1 MAHPNLD
8 DVLDELYGLA
18 PEDFTVRRDAAAASA
33 RRAGDRE
40 LARRVKALRRPT
52 LAAWASNLLVRAHAD
67 EKERFLA
74 LGEALR
80 RAQEQLDA
88 DRLRELLAQRHALVA
103 ALAEQAADAAAEAGH
118 RLGEAA
124 RRDVEGTLL
133 AALAD
138 PEAARAWSAGHLTHP
153 LHAPADLP
161 TITSEGATTTRRRRK
176 PDQAARRAA
185 EREAERTAAR
195 EAERE
200 ARARRAAREA
210 AEKRLAEARRHVD
223 ELSTA
228 LDRAREDLRQAE
240 REAEAA
246 AREG

>member
-1 MAHPNLD
+1 MANPNLD
-8 DVLDELYGLA
+8 DVPDELYGLA
-18 PEDFTVRRDAAAASA
+18 PEEFTARRDAAAASA

-52 LAAWASNLLVRAHAD
+52 LAAWASNLLVRVHAD

-80 RAQEQLDA
+80 QAQEQLDA
-88 DRLRELLAQRHALVA
+88 DRLRELLAQRHTLVA

-153 LHAPADLP
+153 LRAPADLP
-161 TITSEGATTTRRRRK
+161 TITAEGRATTTHPRKRK

-185 EREAERTAAR
+185 EREAERA
-195 EAERE
+195 AERE
-200 ARARRAAREA
+200 ARAGRAARET

-228 LDRAREDLRQAE
+228 LERARDDLRRAE
-240 REAEAA
+240 REAEAT